1 MLSFYIPRI
10 SKQYSEE
17 DIVNAF
23 ANIGIGLVSRVDFAP
38 TNPIPPGQR
47 ETIKSINTTFHKA
60 FVHLEYLYD
69 TEIGWTVHS
78 NVVVDDKSYCVYTS
92 AKEYWILMNNKVA
105 VPATNLN
112 IHQIAENHRILE
124 ETVME
129 QAQQIEQ
136 LKAMV
141 EMLMK
146 K

>member
-23 ANIGIGLVSRVDFAP
+23 ANLGIGLVSRVDFAP
-38 TNPIPPGQR
+38 TVPIPPGQR
-47 ETIKSINTTFHKA
+47 ETIQSINNTFHKA
-60 FVHLEYLYD
+60 FVHLEYLHD
-69 TEIGWTVHS
+69 TQFGWTIHS
-78 NVVVDDKSYCVYTS
+78 NVVVADNSYRVYPN

-124 ETVME
+124 QTVTE